1 MNEIY
6 NAANFYY
13 EEDNNKDQKVNDFIN
28 QYKLKTYD
36 FFIKKERIITQKNKK
51 RRVYFYE
58 KDTFEDIM
66 CSHFSFVLSKKF
78 KIKYNDR
85 NKIIKELINCLQLI
99 KNINDFTI
107 IRFDFKDYFN
117 SISSSYIFEK
127 YLKNA
132 DISRELLNI
141 MKEFFEAN
149 KNCSAGFPTSNLMAE
164 LISKDFDVELKANLS
179 KYGVIY
185 FERYVDDGFIILNS
199 FLDVNQFSNIINNT
213 INKVFYDSS
222 YPVKE
227 QKVKLNNR
235 KTKIINKR
243 TFNNNAFESITFLG
257 YKIILKNINNFI
269 IFNFG
274 ISDEKI
280 KKYQNRFNLIIEDFK
295 KNKNIEILRQRIL
308 LFTRRVVYTVPNINK
323 NLTWLSKGVVS
334 NYNELRHFDSILL
347 HDTKQFLEKCVE
359 NGFAKHNVPIP
370 YFMKGSSRHSYE
382 LYNNLIKNK
391 SIIFDK
397 KIGMS
402 KNDLIKYCEK
412 IGILVN
418 SNETYEKI
426 LYQYL
431 EKIKI

>member
-13 EEDNNKDQKVNDFIN
+13 EEDNNKVQNVNSFIN
-28 QYKLKTYD
+28 KYELKSYD
-36 FFIKKERIITQKNKK
+36 FASKKERIITQKNKK
-51 RRVYFYE
+51 RRVYYYE
-58 KDTFEDIM
+58 KDTFEYIM

-78 KIKYNDR
+78 RISYNDR
-85 NKIIKELINCLQLI
+85 NKIIKELINSLQLI

-117 SISSSYIFEK
+117 SISSTYVFEK
-127 YLKNA
+127 YLKNS

-149 KNCSAGFPTSNLMAE
+149 KNCSAGFPTSNLIAE
-164 LISKDFDVELKANLS
+164 LISKDFDIELKTNLS

-185 FERYVDDGFIILNS
+185 YERYVDDGFIILNS
-199 FLDVNQFSNIINNT
+199 FLSTNQFSDIVNNT
-213 INKVFYDSS
+213 IKKVFYESCYS
-222 YPVKE
+222 IKN

-235 KTKIINKR
+235 KTQIINKR
-243 TFNNNAFESITFLG
+243 TFNNNAIESITFLG
-257 YKIILKNINNFI
+257 YKIILENVNNFI
-269 IFNFG
+269 RFNFG
-274 ISDEKI
+274 ISAEKI
-280 KKYQNRFNLIIEDFK
+280 GKYQNKFNLIIEDFK
-295 KNKNIEILRQRIL
+295 KNKNIELLRQRIL

-334 NYNELRHFDSILL
+334 NYNELRHFIPILL
-347 HDTKQFLEKCVE
+347 SDTKQFLEKCVE

-391 SIIFDK
+391 SIIFDE

-402 KNDLIKYCEK
+402 KNDLIKYCKK

>member
-6 NAANFYY
+6 NAANYYY
-13 EEDNNKDQKVNDFIN
+13 EEDNNKDQKINNFIN
-28 QYKLKTYD
+28 KYKQKAYD
-36 FFIKKERIITQKNKK
+36 FSLKKERIITQKNKK

-58 KDTFEDIM
+58 KDSFEDIM

-107 IRFDFKDYFN
+107 IRFDFKNYFN
-117 SISSSYIFEK
+117 SISSAYIFEK

-132 DISRELLNI
+132 DISRELLNL
-141 MKEFFEAN
+141 MREFFESN
-149 KNCSAGFPTSNLMAE
+149 KNCSAGFPTSNIMAE
-164 LISKDFDVELKANLS
+164 LISKDFDIELKANLS

-185 FERYVDDGFIILNS
+185 YERYVDDGFIILNS
-199 FLDVNQFSNIINNT
+199 FLNANQFSDIINNA
-213 INKVFYDSS
+213 IKKVFYDSC
-222 YPVKE
+222 YPMKD

-243 TFNNNAFESITFLG
+243 SFNNNALECITFLG
-257 YKIILKNINNFI
+257 YKITLENDNDFI
-269 IFNFG
+269 VFNFG

-280 KKYQNRFNLIIEDFK
+280 RKYQNKFNLIIEDFK
-295 KNKNIEILRQRIL
+295 KNKNIELLRQRIL

-323 NLTWLSKGVVS
+323 TLTWLSKGVVS

-347 HDTKQFLEKCVE
+347 TDTKQFLEKCIE
-359 NGFAKHNVPIP
+359 NGFSIHNVQMP
-370 YFMKGSSRHSYE
+370 YFMKGSSKHSYE

-391 SIIFDK
+391 SIIFDD

-402 KNDLIKYCEK
+402 KKDLIRYCSK
-412 IGILVN
+412 IGVLVDF
-418 SNETYEKI
+418 NEKYEKI
-426 LYQYL
+426 LYKYL